1 VQPLLPV
8 VGLKVPAAHGLHC
21 DWPAMIVM
29 SVIFAVSLALI
40 VVSQAL
46 EKLHALAMLPL
57 MKELAQT

>member
-1 VQPLLPV
+1 M
-8 VGLKVPAAHGLHC
+8 KVPAAHGLHC

>member
-1 VQPLLPV
+1 
-8 VGLKVPAAHGLHC
+8 
-21 DWPAMIVM
+21 MIVM